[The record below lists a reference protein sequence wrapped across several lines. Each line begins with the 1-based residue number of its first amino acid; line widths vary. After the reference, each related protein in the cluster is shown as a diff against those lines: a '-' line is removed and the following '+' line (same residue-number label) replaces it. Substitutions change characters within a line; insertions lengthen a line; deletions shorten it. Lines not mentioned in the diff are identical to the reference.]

1 MSAGETHLVALAS
14 AARGIG
20 AMANRLPSASVPATK
35 LEQIS
40 CRMRRFCHAG
50 DDMRRLSTVRTYNGL
65 LPSKF
70 SNGPKG
76 VSGSGFRDRMSP
88 PYSFI
93 VACGTEL
100 GRSVRCFGQWIER
113 TALCYIS
120 ASARELRGSRG
131 DNPVRPSCL

>member
-1 MSAGETHLVALAS
+1 MSAGATHLVALAS

-35 LEQIS
+35 LEQLS

-76 VSGSGFRDRMSP
+76 ASGGRHKLTHKLIRVGAIARTF
-88 PYSFI
+88 
-93 VACGTEL
+93 TE
-100 GRSVRCFGQWIER
+100 I
-113 TALCYIS
+113 
-120 ASARELRGSRG
+120 
-131 DNPVRPSCL
+131 